1 MDSWGADLY
10 RVQGSLL
17 RELVTGDSSISDG
30 LPVAVKTSC
39 GLEDDDDDDDRYK

>member
-1 MDSWGADLY
+1 MGTDLY
-10 RVQGSLL
+10 RVQGSPL